1 MAIIPSCNVN
11 AMSIEDDRNGVSH
24 TEADRI
30 NDYTPLVSQE
40 TAPNS
45 TEASRNK
52 KTALNDAAPLPR
64 LVLYFMA
71 IHFLLAYCELIL
83 VAPLIKLFEQSLC
96 ITYYDVHDP
105 TVIGP
110 DGDISEL
117 LCKIQ
122 EIQAPL
128 ATIRGWK
135 SMLDTIPGLDNF
147 PLLKESTD

>member
-1 MAIIPSCNVN
+1 
-11 AMSIEDDRNGVSH
+11 MSIAGGRNGLSH
-24 TEADRI
+24 TEADQTRDCAPHVI
-30 NDYTPLVSQE
+30 QE

-45 TEASRNK
+45 IQTSRDRK
-52 KTALNDAAPLPR
+52 SILSDAAPLSRP
-64 LVLYFMA
+64 VLYFMT

-105 TVIGP
+105 GVIGP
-110 DGDISEL
+110 GGGIPEL

-135 SMLDTIPGLDNF
+135 SLFDTIPGQNML
-147 PLLKESTD
+147 PLMQKVAD